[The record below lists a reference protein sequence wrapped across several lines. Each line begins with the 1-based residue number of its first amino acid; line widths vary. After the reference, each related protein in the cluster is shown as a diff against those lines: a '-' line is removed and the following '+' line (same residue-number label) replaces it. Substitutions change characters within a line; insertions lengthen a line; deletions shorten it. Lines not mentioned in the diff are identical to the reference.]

1 MGEDGDE
8 DEDHDEEERAEEE
21 EGDDYEE
28 DGDEEEENRM
38 LDKLLQAAA
47 EVCEWIRQTGDWFG
61 HLLLLK
67 LPPTPP
73 D

>member
-1 MGEDGDE
+1 MGE
-8 DEDHDEEERAEEE
+8 ERNN
-21 EGDDYEE
+21 
-28 DGDEEEENRM
+28 GDEEEENRM

-61 HLLLLK
+61 HLLLLT
-67 LPPTPP
+67 LPPPPP

>member
-1 MGEDGDE
+1 MNSEATTKR
-8 DEDHDEEERAEEE
+8 EENEVWAKRGIMVHEEK
-21 EGDDYEE
+21 
-28 DGDEEEENRM
+28 ENRM

-61 HLLLLK
+61 HLLLLI
-67 LPPTPP
+67 LPPPPP

>member
-1 MGEDGDE
+1 MGE
-8 DEDHDEEERAEEE
+8 ERNN
-21 EGDDYEE
+21 GDD
-28 DGDEEEENRM
+28 DEENRI

-61 HLLLLK
+61 HLLLLT
-67 LPPTPP
+67 LPPPPPPP